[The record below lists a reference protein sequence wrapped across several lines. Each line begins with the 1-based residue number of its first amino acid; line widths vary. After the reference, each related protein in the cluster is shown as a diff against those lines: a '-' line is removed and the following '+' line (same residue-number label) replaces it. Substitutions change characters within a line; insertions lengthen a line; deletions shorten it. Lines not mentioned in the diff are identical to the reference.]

1 MRSLSLG
8 LSVFLILFSAGFYS
22 AYPETTSSSGVIVIG
37 PTEKST
43 SQPEVVNTQA
53 SVSDPLKPGQQGD
66 SSNVKITGPE
76 LNASF
81 RVMYEIRGSRI
92 GNTQVSDPV
101 VLPADST
108 ITSLDPG
115 MGRAYIIVKVGE
127 DKQETLVLNV
137 SPEHAVGQKLPK
149 GTYKIYPQDPDGK
162 FMNEKLDAKV
172 QVGLIGN
179 QVMDQR
185 ARGELYKTEKEK

>member
-1 MRSLSLG
+1 MKSLSLG
-8 LSVFLILFSAGFYS
+8 LSVFLILFSACFYS

-43 SQPEVVNTQA
+43 SEPEVVNTQA

-66 SSNVKITGPE
+66 TSKIKITGPE

-101 VLPADST
+101 ALPADGI
-108 ITSLDPG
+108 ITTVDAG
-115 MGRAYIIVKVGE
+115 MGRAFIVVRVGE
-127 DKQETLVLNV
+127 DKQEAMVLNV
-137 SPEHAVGQKLPK
+137 SPEHAIGQKLPK
-149 GTYKIYPQDPDGK
+149 GTYKVYPQDPDGK

-179 QVMDQR
+179 EVMDPR
-185 ARGELYKTEKEK
+185 GRGELYKTEKEK